1 MVAETMASIAS
12 TAMVA
17 GVWFAFGYQ
26 FCKFINRN
34 NKPDTV
40 SPNDK
45 PHIEHVYP
53 TNVID
58 TADIY
63 RIKSGPKK
71 GLLSYKRARGE

>member
-1 MVAETMASIAS
+1 MLFAGAIIAVIS
-12 TAMVA
+12 
-17 GVWFAFGYQ
+17 FACGYR
-26 FCKFINRN
+26 FNSWLDDVSFT
-34 NKPDTV
+34 PDTTLLD
-40 SPNDK
+40 SK
-45 PHIEHVYP
+45 PYNEAVDT